1 MTLHYWLAVPA
12 AGLGQR
18 LGAGLPKQYLEVAG
32 RSLLEWALAPFVA
45 DPRCAG
51 VVLSLAADD
60 RWWPRLRARLPRPVI
75 EITGGAERSD
85 SVRRALEELAGRVA
99 DDPWIL
105 VHDAARPCVE
115 RQDIDALL
123 AAVAGHADGAL
134 LALPLADTLKRQ
146 ERADN
151 TAPVVA
157 RTEPRTGLWR
167 ALTPQAFRLRPLLA
181 ALRAAAQAGR
191 VPTDEAEAIEWAGL
205 GRPLLVA
212 GSAANVKVTTPAD
225 LVLVR
230 TLLAA
235 RGGGAA
241 YGSAEGGAVGGAS
254 SGPHASTYGG
264 SDGGTQRSAGGGAD
278 GDEATLEV
286 RA

>member
-1 MTLHYWLAVPA
+1 LTLHYWLVIPA

-18 LGAGLPKQYLEVAG
+18 LGASLPKQYLEVAG

-45 DPRCAG
+45 DARCAG

-60 RWWPRLRARLPRPVI
+60 RCWPRLRARLPCTVI
-75 EITGGAERSD
+75 EASGGAERSD
-85 SVRRALEELAGRVA
+85 SVRQALETLATRVT
-99 DDPWIL
+99 DDPWVL

-115 RQDIDALL
+115 RHDIDALL

-146 ERADN
+146 QEPAGG
-151 TAPVVA
+151 APVVA
-157 RTEPRTGLWR
+157 RTEPRAGLWR
-167 ALTPQAFRLRPLLA
+167 ALTPQAFRLRVLLA
-181 ALRAAAQAGR
+181 ALRAAAQADR

-205 GRPLLVA
+205 GRPLLVP

-225 LVLVR
+225 LALVG

-235 RGGGAA
+235 RCGEVQGAPA
-241 YGSAEGGAVGGAS
+241 RDV
-254 SGPHASTYGG
+254 HA
-264 SDGGTQRSAGGGAD
+264 
-278 GDEATLEV
+278 
-286 RA
+286 